1 MQKLTSQLLL
11 HQKRPMNLD
20 NFLFPPFQ
28 LATSNTITK
37 YKNMTANAL
46 EMGESKLTLKAISS
60 VIGNIEAILPSNKK
74 KGLPGG

>member
-20 NFLFPPFQ
+20 NFLFPLSQ
-28 LATSNTITK
+28 LETSNTITNTK
-37 YKNMTANAL
+37 TLQQNAL

-60 VIGNIEAILPSNKK
+60 VIGNIEAIFPYKRK
-74 KGLPGG
+74 RTPGG